1 MKYILVDKRGNV
13 RGLFRPSSASELMNT
28 FEGRFEEFKLNKSV
42 VKKAFVFEMSF
53 KVTIGNSNM
62 DEFYVFEGDKLVP
75 ITDEEYDN
83 VPTNIR

>member
-1 MKYILVDKRGNV
+1 MKYFLVDKRGGV
-13 RGLFRPSSASELMNT
+13 RGMFRPSSASELMNT
-28 FEGRFEEFKLNKSV
+28 FDGHFDEFKLNKSV
-42 VKKAFVFEMSF
+42 TKKAFVFEMDF
-53 KVTIGNSNM
+53 KITIGNSNL